1 MISSSL
7 NFTLLNTSISKKNSF
22 INNKM
27 NSSSGD
33 LNSSFT
39 TTNLNNSLS
48 MYQENNYFTAF
59 AEYKMAQNDNEE
71 KETQVINLDQKSI
84 GMSVI
89 EEFLRNLQYQKKHKS
104 EIVKTFTAF
113 MKDKGKW

>member
-1 MISSSL
+1 
-7 NFTLLNTSISKKNSF
+7 
-22 INNKM
+22 
-27 NSSSGD
+27 
-33 LNSSFT
+33 
-39 TTNLNNSLS
+39 

-113 MKDKGKW
+113 MKDKGKWRLGIHSYTSLDEANRRAAELNKVGIKTKIIPVDF